1 MSYAPILDLG
11 YIEQDL
17 RYSQGDARGISITYT
32 DKVSGLPKDL
42 TDYVFTAGI
51 ISPAISFTTDNS
63 NPTTGIMTINI
74 SSANTSTL
82 VKGGKYRWYVTYVYS
97 GVTRK
102 NIEGDFILV

>member
-1 MSYAPILDLG
+1 MPYAPILDLG

-17 RYSQGDARGISITYT
+17 RYSQNDVRGISITYT

-42 TDYVFTAGI
+42 TNYVFTAGI
-51 ISPAISFTTDNS
+51 ISPAVSFTCTNS
-63 NPTTGIMTINI
+63 APLTGVMTINI
-74 SSANTSTL
+74 SAENTSTL
-82 VKGGKYRWYVTYVYS
+82 VKGGKYRWYVTYVFQ